1 MSTKSHIIC
10 TSNNESSVYFDCVNQ
25 WKIDGNYFD
34 ELTFELSKKDI
45 RIDCNDDEDLVFSLH
60 KDSELY
66 RELYRL
72 FSNR

>member
-1 MSTKSHIIC
+1 MSTKSHVIC

-25 WKIDGNYFD
+25 WKINETYFN
-34 ELTFELSKKDI
+34 ELTFEISKKDI
-45 RIDCNDDEDLVFSLH
+45 RIDCNDEDDLVFTLH

-66 RELYRL
+66 RELYRF